1 MIVDLM
7 HLVVLIVAVGF
18 GAWSLIV
25 FRTRLPRGRFVIFTA
40 ASIGALFGCSAVGGE
55 VGLMSQQAW
64 FAAVIALLAVL
75 ALGGYVVGRRQ
86 PRWR

>member
-1 MIVDLM
+1 MIVDVM
-7 HLVVLIVAVGF
+7 HLVVLIVAIGF
-18 GAWSLIV
+18 GAWSLIA

-40 ASIGALFGCSAVGGE
+40 ASIAALFGCSAVGGE

-75 ALGGYVVGRRQ
+75 AIGGYVVGRRQ

>member
-7 HLVVLIVAVGF
+7 HLVVLIVAIGF
-18 GAWSLIV
+18 GAWSLIA
-25 FRTRLPRGRFVIFTA
+25 FRTRLPRGRFVIFSA

-55 VGLMSQQAW
+55 VGLMSQQDW
-64 FAAVIALLAVL
+64 FAVVIALLAML
-75 ALGGYVVGRRQ
+75 AIGGYVVGRRQ

>member
-1 MIVDLM
+1 MIVDAM

-18 GAWSLIV
+18 GAWSLIA
-25 FRTRLPRGRFVIFTA
+25 FRTQLPRGRFIIFTA

-64 FAAVIALLAVL
+64 FATVIASLAVL
-75 ALGGYVVGRRQ
+75 AIGGYVVGRRQ

>member
-7 HLVVLIVAVGF
+7 HLVVLIVAIGF
-18 GAWSLIV
+18 GAWSLIA
-25 FRTRLPRGRFVIFTA
+25 FRTRLPRGRFVVFTA

-64 FAAVIALLAVL
+64 FAVVIALLATL
-75 ALGGYVVGRRQ
+75 AIGGYVVGRRQ

>member
-7 HLVVLIVAVGF
+7 HLVVLIVAIGF
-18 GAWSLIV
+18 GAWSLIA

-40 ASIGALFGCSAVGGE
+40 ASIAALFGCSAVGGE
-55 VGLMSQQAW
+55 VGLMSQQAC
-64 FAAVIALLAVL
+64 FAAVIASLAVL
-75 ALGGYVVGRRQ
+75 AIGGYVVGRRQ

>member
-7 HLVVLIVAVGF
+7 HLVVLIVAIGF
-18 GAWSLIV
+18 GAWSLIA
-25 FRTRLPRGRFVIFTA
+25 FRTRLPRGRFVIFTG
-40 ASIGALFGCSAVGGE
+40 ASIAALFGCSAVGGE

-64 FAAVIALLAVL
+64 FAAVIASLAVL
-75 ALGGYVVGRRQ
+75 AIGGYVVGRRQ

>member
-7 HLVVLIVAVGF
+7 HLVILIVAIGI
-18 GAWSLIV
+18 GAWSLIA

-40 ASIGALFGCSAVGGE
+40 ASVAALFGCAAVGGE
-55 VGLMSQQAW
+55 VGLMSQPAW
-64 FAAVIALLAVL
+64 FSAVIGFLAVL
-75 ALGGYVVGRRQ
+75 VVGGYVAGRRQ